1 VKRLLRD
8 TEISTYT
15 AKSAMTVVLAALVI
29 LLVGC
34 GGSDDLTPTWVDDGL
49 PEGNPPENGLDS
61 VKEFIC
67 FIFSLFNPDCL
78 NLEPLE
84 SPDPPYVD
92 DTVVIFTLEASN
104 SILNSARIS
113 WEPITLTGE
122 ATYTVWYTQVPSV
135 PWEDTA
141 ISQVIPPG
149 LFFWQIDF
157 PAGDNWYL
165 RMTVEI
171 EGWISDWSNTIAVQ
185 L

>member
-1 VKRLLRD
+1 
-8 TEISTYT
+8 
-15 AKSAMTVVLAALVI
+15 MTVVLAAAAV

-34 GGSDDLTPTWVDDGL
+34 GGGDDDPTPSWMDDGL
-49 PEGNPPENGLDS
+49 PAGNPPENGFDS
-61 VKEFIC
+61 PQEFIC
-67 FIFSLFNPDCL
+67 FIVSLFNPDCL

-84 SPDPPYVD
+84 SPDPPFVD
-92 DTVVIFTLEASN
+92 DTVVKFTLEAS
-104 SILNSARIS
+104 SSTLNAARIS
-113 WEPITLTGE
+113 WDPITLPGE

-141 ISQVIPPG
+141 IFQVIPPG

-171 EGWISDWSNTIAVQ
+171 EGWISDWSNTTVVQ